1 MSNIPFLSI
10 AIFLMAILSF
20 VLDIKILSQSSL
32 LFCFQLLIH
41 LNHVIKG
48 STGHRY
54 LAKVCLEL
62 EQCKY
67 VDWLRVSQD

>member
-1 MSNIPFLSI
+1 MSTVPFLST
-10 AIFLMAILSF
+10 AVFLRASLILN
-20 VLDIKILSQSSL
+20 IKVLSQSSL

-48 STGHRY
+48 SAALIY

-62 EQCKY
+62 ERCKY
-67 VDWLRVSQD
+67 VDCLRVS